1 MTLGTFGVLADIGV
15 DHHPHPESVAH
26 QGRKLT
32 IQAGFVAVANVI
44 VLIVGKSPDL
54 AYSDAGQQ

>member
-1 MTLGTFGVLADIGV
+1 MLADIGV